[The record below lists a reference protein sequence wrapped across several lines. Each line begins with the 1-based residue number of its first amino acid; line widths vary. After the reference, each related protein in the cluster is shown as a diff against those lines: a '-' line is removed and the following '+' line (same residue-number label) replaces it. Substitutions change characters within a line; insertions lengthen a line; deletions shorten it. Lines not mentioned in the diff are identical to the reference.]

1 MDTNIFEE
9 YAAFIF
15 RVQSTTL
22 PTQVYIPEYILP
34 SIKQPH
40 MKQNCIFTDSWQ
52 KRKVR

>member
-22 PTQVYIPEYILP
+22 PIQVYILICVQVQVYIPEYILP
-34 SIKQPH
+34 PVKQPH
-40 MKQNCIFTDSWQ
+40 M
-52 KRKVR
+52 